1 MNRRRF
7 IGGLGAVLGGGGA
20 LIGTGAFSSV
30 EADRDVT
37 VQVAQEDQAYL
48 SLIASSSANGAF
60 SSNQSSA
67 GNQLMLD
74 FDDAIMSYQD
84 SGEGVGK
91 SSQYEFDD
99 VFRVRNRG
107 TQTIYV
113 NLDDVSTH
121 GGDTTVQFY
130 VRDGSGNR
138 QSISS
143 TGGSPLEVQVGTQ
156 ESVGVY
162 IETTDPTTG
171 DSGGT
176 VTVEASADVGSGS
189 PPITT

>member
-7 IGGLGAVLGGGGA
+7 IGGLGAVLGGGGT
-20 LIGTGAFSSV
+20 LVGTGAFSST

-37 VQVAQEDQAYL
+37 VQVAQEDQSYL

-74 FDDAIMSYQD
+74 FDDSIVTYQD

-91 SSQYEFDD
+91 NSKYEFDD

-143 TGGSPLEVQVGTQ
+143 SGGSPLEVGVGSE
-156 ESVGVY
+156 ESIGVY
-162 IETTDPTTG
+162 IETDQPATG

-176 VTVEASADVGSGS
+176 VTVDASASVGSGS
-189 PPITT
+189 PVTP